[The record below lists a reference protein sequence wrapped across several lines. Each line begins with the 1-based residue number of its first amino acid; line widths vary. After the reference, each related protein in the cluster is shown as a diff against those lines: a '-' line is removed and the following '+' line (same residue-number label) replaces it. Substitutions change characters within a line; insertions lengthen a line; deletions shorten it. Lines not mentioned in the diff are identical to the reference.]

1 MSIKDF
7 KEKIKSRFDS
17 GRDKLVG
24 RAKLLANDRWPADIF
39 IIVAFVLVAVISFGL
54 GKLSSFET
62 KRPPLIFGHDES
74 LVAEIDVKGQVQT
87 TVSSNSTPPNGQTV
101 GSEVVVASK
110 TGKKY
115 HYPWCAG
122 AKQISEA
129 NKITFQ
135 TFAAAKAAGYEPA
148 SNCPGLK

>member
-1 MSIKDF
+1 VSIKDF
-7 KEKIKSRFDS
+7 KEKIKSQFDNS
-17 GRDKLVG
+17 RDKLVG

-39 IIVAFVLVAVISFGL
+39 IIVAFVLVAVIGFGL
-54 GKLSSFET
+54 GKLSAFET

-74 LVAEIDVKGQVQT
+74 LTAQIDDKGQVQT
-87 TVSSNSTPPNGQTV
+87 TTGSNTITPNNQTT

-135 TFAAAKAAGYEPA
+135 TFAEARTAGYGPA